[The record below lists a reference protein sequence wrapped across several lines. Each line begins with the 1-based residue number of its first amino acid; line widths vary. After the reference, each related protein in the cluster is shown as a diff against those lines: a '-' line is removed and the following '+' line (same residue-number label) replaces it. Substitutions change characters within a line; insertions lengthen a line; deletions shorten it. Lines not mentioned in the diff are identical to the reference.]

1 MTHSEYEFALGY
13 KEGFNDG
20 YKAGKELSRRE
31 LAKEIA
37 EYLGAILAPYNISI
51 VVDPDW

>member
-1 MTHSEYEFALGY
+1 MTHSEYEFARGY

-20 YKAGKELSRRE
+20 YEAGKELSRRE

-37 EYLGAILAPYNISI
+37 EHLDAILAPYGISI